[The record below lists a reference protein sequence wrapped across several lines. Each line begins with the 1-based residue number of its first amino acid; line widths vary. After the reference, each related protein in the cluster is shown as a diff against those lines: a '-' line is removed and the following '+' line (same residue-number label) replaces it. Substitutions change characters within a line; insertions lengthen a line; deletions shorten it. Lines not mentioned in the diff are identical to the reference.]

1 MATVTD
7 FTPGTTI
14 AGCRIE
20 AVAGRGGMGV
30 IYRATELRLE
40 RPVAVK
46 LIAADRAAE
55 PAFRERFER
64 ESRLTAAIDH
74 PNVIPVYAAGEEADR
89 LYLVMRYVAGTDL
102 RSLLERDG
110 RLAPTRA
117 ADVVAQVGAGLDAAH
132 EAGLVHRDVK
142 PANILIAGGGHVYL
156 SDFGITRVVDSETRL
171 TDSDSWVGTVDYMAP
186 EHLEGSETDAR
197 TDVYALGCVLFTALT
212 GAPPYRRDTVP
223 ATITAHLQDAPPR
236 PSGTAGVPGEFD
248 AVVARALAK
257 RPADRYLSAGDLGRA
272 TLAAARGEVVTE
284 VEHSV
289 ARGPAAPP
297 SFPPRTPA
305 PEPPTVAAPT
315 RHLATPEAV
324 PPVPVAPPPV
334 PAPPPPPAAAPTVRL
349 HGRRRRRRV
358 LAVVAGTIIVAAGAG
373 AVVALSAGD
382 GTPSGPLT
390 AAEVRSATAAFA
402 RAYSRED
409 PAALSRTLTPDV
421 RRVAPGDVERGRP
434 AVVSVYRRQF
444 ADRSVGSY
452 RLSDLQVSGG
462 DAGRARGS
470 YAVTRRGR
478 PSLSGTIVFGV
489 VRRNG
494 EPKIGLI
501 ALVPAS

>member
-1 MATVTD
+1 MATMTD
-7 FTPGTTI
+7 FTPGMRI

-30 IYRATELRLE
+30 IYRATELRLD

-74 PNVIPVYAAGEEADR
+74 PNVIPVYAAGEEAGR

-110 RLAPTRA
+110 RLAPARA

-132 EAGLVHRDVK
+132 QAGLVHRDVK

-171 TDSDSWVGTVDYMAP
+171 TDSDGWVGTVDYMAP
-186 EHLEGSETDAR
+186 EHLEGGETDAR
-197 TDVYALGCVLFTALT
+197 TDVYALGCVLFTALA

-223 ATITAHLQDAPPR
+223 ATITAHLHEVPPR
-236 PSGTAGVPGEFD
+236 PSRTAGVPQEFD

-257 RPADRYLSAGDLGRA
+257 RPADRYPSAGDLGRA
-272 TLAAARGEVVTE
+272 AAAAARGERVTE
-284 VEHSV
+284 VEQSV

-297 SFPPRTPA
+297 PPPPPLPA
-305 PEPPTVAAPT
+305 PEPPTAAAPT
-315 RHLATPEAV
+315 RHMG
-324 PPVPVAPPPV
+324 PPVAG
-334 PAPPPPPAAAPTVRL
+334 PPPAAAPTVRL
-349 HGRRRRRRV
+349 HRRRRPRRV
-358 LAVVAGTIIVAAGAG
+358 LAALGGAVLAAAAAG

-409 PAALSRTLTPDV
+409 PGALGRTLTPDV
-421 RRVAPGDVERGRP
+421 RRVAPGDTERGRP
-434 AVVSVYRRQF
+434 AVVAVYRRQF

-452 RLSDLQVSGG
+452 QLSDLQVSGG
-462 DAGRARGS
+462 DAGRASGR
-470 YAVTRRGR
+470 YTVTRRGR
-478 PSLSGTIVFGV
+478 PALGGTIVFGV

-494 EPKIGLI
+494 APKIGLI
-501 ALVPAS
+501 ALEPVG

>member
-1 MATVTD
+1 MTD
-7 FTPGTTI
+7 FTPGMRI

-20 AVAGRGGMGV
+20 AIAGRGGMGV
-30 IYRATELRLE
+30 IYRATELRLD

-46 LIAADRAAE
+46 LIASDRAAE

-74 PNVIPVYAAGEEADR
+74 PNVIPVYAAGEEAGR

-110 RLAPTRA
+110 RLAPSRA

-171 TDSDSWVGTVDYMAP
+171 TDSDGWVGTVDYMAP
-186 EHLEGSETDAR
+186 EHLEGGETDAR

-212 GAPPYRRDTVP
+212 GAPPFRRDSVP
-223 ATITAHLQDAPPR
+223 ATITAHLRDAPPR
-236 PSGTAGVPGEFD
+236 PSEAAGVPQEFD

-257 RPADRYLSAGDLGRA
+257 RPADRYPSAGDLGRA
-272 TLAAARGEVVTE
+272 AAAAARGERVTE
-284 VEHSV
+284 VEQSV

-297 SFPPRTPA
+297 PPPPPLPA
-305 PEPPTVAAPT
+305 PEPPTAAAPT
-315 RHLATPEAV
+315 RHMAQPDPV
-324 PPVPVAPPPV
+324 PPA
-334 PAPPPPPAAAPTVRL
+334 PAAAPTARL
-349 HGRRRRRRV
+349 HRRPRPRPRRLLAV
-358 LAVVAGTIIVAAGAG
+358 LAGAVLAAAGAG
-373 AVVALSAGD
+373 AIVALSAGD

-409 PAALSRTLTPDV
+409 PAALGRTLTPDV
-421 RRVAPGDVERGRP
+421 RRVAPGD
-434 AVVSVYRRQF
+434 
-444 ADRSVGSY
+444 
-452 RLSDLQVSGG
+452 L
-462 DAGRARGS
+462 
-470 YAVTRRGR
+470 
-478 PSLSGTIVFGV
+478 
-489 VRRNG
+489 
-494 EPKIGLI
+494 
-501 ALVPAS
+501 

>member
-1 MATVTD
+1 MTD
-7 FTPGTTI
+7 FTPGMRI

-30 IYRATELRLE
+30 IYRATELRLD

-46 LIAADRAAE
+46 LIASDRAAE

-74 PNVIPVYAAGEEADR
+74 PNVIPVYAAGEEAGR

-110 RLAPTRA
+110 RVPPSRA

-171 TDSDSWVGTVDYMAP
+171 TDSDGWVGTVDYMAP
-186 EHLEGSETDAR
+186 EHLEGGETDAR

-212 GAPPYRRDTVP
+212 GAPPFRRDSVP
-223 ATITAHLQDAPPR
+223 ATITAHLRDAPPR
-236 PSGTAGVPGEFD
+236 PSQAAGVPREFD

-257 RPADRYLSAGDLGRA
+257 RPADRYPSAGDLGRA
-272 TLAAARGEVVTE
+272 AAAAARGERVTE
-284 VEHSV
+284 VEQSV

-297 SFPPRTPA
+297 PPPPRIPA
-305 PEPPTVAAPT
+305 PEPPTAAAPT
-315 RHLATPEAV
+315 RHLVRPEAV
-324 PPVPVAPPPV
+324 PPAPAA
-334 PAPPPPPAAAPTVRL
+334 PAPAAARTARL
-349 HGRRRRRRV
+349 YRRRRPRRLLAV
-358 LAVVAGTIIVAAGAG
+358 LAGAVLAAAGAG
-373 AVVALSAGD
+373 AVVAVSAGD

-409 PAALSRTLTPDV
+409 PAALGRTLTPDV
-421 RRVAPGDVERGRP
+421 RRVAPGDVERGRA
-434 AVVSVYRRQF
+434 AVVGVYRRQF
-444 ADRSVGSY
+444 ADRTVGSY

-462 DAGRARGS
+462 DAGRASGR
-470 YAVTRRGR
+470 YTVTRRGR
-478 PSLSGTIVFGV
+478 PALGGTIVFGV

-494 EPKIGLI
+494 APRIGLI
-501 ALVPAS
+501 ALEPAG

>member
-1 MATVTD
+1 MATMTD
-7 FTPGTTI
+7 FAPGMRI

-30 IYRATELRLE
+30 IYRATELRLD

-74 PNVIPVYAAGEEADR
+74 PNVIPVYAAGEEAGR

-110 RLAPTRA
+110 RLAPARA

-171 TDSDSWVGTVDYMAP
+171 TDSDGWVGTVDYMAP
-186 EHLEGSETDAR
+186 EHLEGGETDAR

-223 ATITAHLQDAPPR
+223 ATITAHLHEAPPR
-236 PSGTAGVPGEFD
+236 PSQAAGVPQEFD

-257 RPADRYLSAGDLGRA
+257 RPADRYPSAGDLGRA
-272 TLAAARGEVVTE
+272 AAAAARGERVTE
-284 VEHSV
+284 VEQSV

-297 SFPPRTPA
+297 PPPPPLPA
-305 PEPPTVAAPT
+305 PEPPTAAAPT
-315 RHLATPEAV
+315 RRM
-324 PPVPVAPPPV
+324 
-334 PAPPPPPAAAPTVRL
+334 PPPPAGPPPTAAPTVRL
-349 HGRRRRRRV
+349 ARRRRPRRV
-358 LAVVAGTIIVAAGAG
+358 LAALAGAVLAAAAAG

-409 PAALSRTLTPDV
+409 PTALGRTLTPDV
-421 RRVAPGDVERGRP
+421 RRVAPGDTERGRP
-434 AVVSVYRRQF
+434 AVVAVYRRQF

-462 DAGRARGS
+462 DAGRASGR
-470 YAVTRRGR
+470 YTVTRRNR
-478 PSLSGTIVFGV
+478 PALGGTIVFGV

-494 EPKIGLI
+494 APKIGLI
-501 ALVPAS
+501 ALEPAG

>member
-1 MATVTD
+1 MATMTD
-7 FTPGTTI
+7 FTPGMRI

-30 IYRATELRLE
+30 IYRATELRLD

-74 PNVIPVYAAGEEADR
+74 PNVIPVYAAGEEAGR

-110 RLAPTRA
+110 RLAPAQA

-142 PANILIAGGGHVYL
+142 PANILIAGGQHVYL
-156 SDFGITRVVDSETRL
+156 SDFGITRVVDSDTRL
-171 TDSDSWVGTVDYMAP
+171 TDSDGWVGTVDYMAP
-186 EHLEGSETDAR
+186 EHLAGEPTDAR

-212 GAPPYRRDTVP
+212 GAPPFRRDSVP
-223 ATITAHLQDAPPR
+223 ATITAHLHDAPPR
-236 PSGTAGVPGEFD
+236 PSQAAGVPPEFD

-257 RPADRYLSAGDLGRA
+257 RPGDRYPSAGDLGRA
-272 TLAAARGEVVTE
+272 ARAAARGERVTE
-284 VEHSV
+284 VEQSV

-297 SFPPRTPA
+297 PPPPPPPPPLPA
-305 PEPPTVAAPT
+305 PEPPTAAAPT
-315 RHLATPEAV
+315 RHLLPPEAS
-324 PPVPVAPPPV
+324 
-334 PAPPPPPAAAPTVRL
+334 PAPAGRAPTAGPTVRL
-349 HGRRRRRRV
+349 HRRRRPRRV
-358 LAVVAGTIIVAAGAG
+358 LATLAGAVLAAAVAGT
-373 AVVALSAGD
+373 VVALSAGS

-390 AAEVRSATAAFA
+390 SAEVRSATAAFA
-402 RAYSRED
+402 AAYSHED
-409 PAALSRTLTPDV
+409 PAALGRTLAPDV
-421 RRVAPGDVERGRP
+421 RRVAPGDVERGHA
-434 AVVSVYRRQF
+434 AVVAVYRRQF

-462 DAGRARGS
+462 DAGRASGR
-470 YAVTRRGR
+470 YTVTRRGQ
-478 PSLSGTIVFGV
+478 PSLGGTIVFGV
-489 VRRNG
+489 VRHNG

-501 ALVPAS
+501 ALEPA

>member
-74 PNVIPVYAAGEEADR
+74 PNVIPVYAAGEEAGR

-110 RLAPTRA
+110 RMAPGRA

-186 EHLEGSETDAR
+186 EHLEGGETDAR

-212 GAPPYRRDTVP
+212 GAPPFRRDTVP

-236 PSGTAGVPGEFD
+236 PSDTAGVPREFD

-257 RPADRYLSAGDLGRA
+257 RPVDRYPSAGDLGRA
-272 TLAAARGEVVTE
+272 VLAAARGERVTE
-284 VEHSV
+284 VEQSV

-297 SFPPRTPA
+297 PLPPPVPA
-305 PEPPTVAAPT
+305 PEPPTAAAPT
-315 RHLATPEAV
+315 RHMVGPEAV
-324 PPVPVAPPPV
+324 PARPPAAA

-349 HGRRRRRRV
+349 HRRRRRRRV
-358 LAVVAGTIIVAAGAG
+358 LAVLAGAIVVAAGAG
-373 AVVALSAGD
+373 AVVALSVGD

-409 PAALSRTLTPDV
+409 PAALGRTVTPDV
-421 RRVAPGDVERGRP
+421 RRVAPGDVERGRS

-462 DAGRARGS
+462 DAGRASGR
-470 YAVTRRGR
+470 YTVTRGGR
-478 PSLSGTIVFGV
+478 PSLGGTIVFGV
-489 VRRNG
+489 VRRHG
-494 EPKIGLI
+494 DPKIALI
-501 ALVPAS
+501 ALEPAS

>member
-1 MATVTD
+1 MATMTD
-7 FTPGTTI
+7 FTPGMRI

-30 IYRATELRLE
+30 IYRATELRLD

-74 PNVIPVYAAGEEADR
+74 PNVIPVYAAGEEAGR

-110 RLAPTRA
+110 RLAPARA

-132 EAGLVHRDVK
+132 QAGLVHRDVK

-171 TDSDSWVGTVDYMAP
+171 TDSDGWVGTVDYMAP
-186 EHLEGSETDAR
+186 EHLEGGETDAR

-223 ATITAHLQDAPPR
+223 ATITAHLHEAPPR
-236 PSGTAGVPGEFD
+236 PSQAAGVPQEFD

-257 RPADRYLSAGDLGRA
+257 RPADRYPSAGDLGRA
-272 TLAAARGEVVTE
+272 AAAAARGERVTE
-284 VEHSV
+284 VEQSV

-297 SFPPRTPA
+297 PPPPPLPA
-305 PEPPTVAAPT
+305 PEPPTAAAPT
-315 RHLATPEAV
+315 RPM
-324 PPVPVAPPPV
+324 
-334 PAPPPPPAAAPTVRL
+334 PPPPAGPPPTAAPTVRL
-349 HGRRRRRRV
+349 ARRRRPRRV
-358 LAVVAGTIIVAAGAG
+358 LAALAGAVLAAAAAG

-409 PAALSRTLTPDV
+409 PAALGRTLTPDV
-421 RRVAPGDVERGRP
+421 RRVAPGDAERGRP
-434 AVVSVYRRQF
+434 AVVAVYRRQF

-462 DAGRARGS
+462 DAGRASGR
-470 YAVTRRGR
+470 YTVTRRNR
-478 PSLSGTIVFGV
+478 PALGGTIVFGV

-494 EPKIGLI
+494 APKIGLI
-501 ALVPAS
+501 ALEPAG

>member
-1 MATVTD
+1 MATMTD
-7 FTPGTTI
+7 FTPGMRI

-30 IYRATELRLE
+30 IYRATELRLD

-74 PNVIPVYAAGEEADR
+74 PNVIPVYAAGEEAGR

-110 RLAPTRA
+110 RLAPARA

-132 EAGLVHRDVK
+132 QAGLVHRDVK

-171 TDSDSWVGTVDYMAP
+171 TDSDGWVGTVDYMAP
-186 EHLEGSETDAR
+186 EHLEGGETDAR

-223 ATITAHLQDAPPR
+223 ATITAHLHEAPPR
-236 PSGTAGVPGEFD
+236 PSQAAGVPQEFD

-257 RPADRYLSAGDLGRA
+257 RPADRYPSAGDLGRA
-272 TLAAARGEVVTE
+272 AAAAARGERVTE
-284 VEHSV
+284 VEQSV

-297 SFPPRTPA
+297 PPPPPLPA
-305 PEPPTVAAPT
+305 PEPPTAAAPT
-315 RHLATPEAV
+315 RHM
-324 PPVPVAPPPV
+324 
-334 PAPPPPPAAAPTVRL
+334 PPPPAGPPTPAAPTVRL
-349 HGRRRRRRV
+349 ARRRRPRRV
-358 LAVVAGTIIVAAGAG
+358 LAALAGAVLAAAAAG

-409 PAALSRTLTPDV
+409 PTALGRTLTPDV
-421 RRVAPGDVERGRP
+421 RRVAPGDTERGRP
-434 AVVSVYRRQF
+434 AVVAVYRRQF

-462 DAGRARGS
+462 DAGRASGR
-470 YAVTRRGR
+470 YTVTRRNR
-478 PSLSGTIVFGV
+478 PALGGSIVFGV

-494 EPKIGLI
+494 APKIGLI
-501 ALVPAS
+501 ALEPAG

>member
-1 MATVTD
+1 MATMTD
-7 FTPGTTI
+7 FTPGMRI

-30 IYRATELRLE
+30 IYRATELRLD

-74 PNVIPVYAAGEEADR
+74 PNVIPVYAAGEEAGR

-110 RLAPTRA
+110 RLAPARA

-132 EAGLVHRDVK
+132 QAGLVHRDVK

-171 TDSDSWVGTVDYMAP
+171 TDSDGWVGTVDYMAP
-186 EHLEGSETDAR
+186 EHLEGGETDAR

-223 ATITAHLQDAPPR
+223 ATITAHLHEAPPR
-236 PSGTAGVPGEFD
+236 PSQAAGVPQEFD

-257 RPADRYLSAGDLGRA
+257 RPADRYPSAGDLGRA
-272 TLAAARGEVVTE
+272 AAAAARGERVTE
-284 VEHSV
+284 VEQSV

-297 SFPPRTPA
+297 PPPPPLPA
-305 PEPPTVAAPT
+305 PEPPTAAAPT
-315 RHLATPEAV
+315 RHM
-324 PPVPVAPPPV
+324 
-334 PAPPPPPAAAPTVRL
+334 PPPPAGPPTTAAPTVRL
-349 HGRRRRRRV
+349 ARRRRPRRV
-358 LAVVAGTIIVAAGAG
+358 LAALAGAVLAAAAAG

-409 PAALSRTLTPDV
+409 PTALGRTLTPDV
-421 RRVAPGDVERGRP
+421 RRVAPGDTERGRP
-434 AVVSVYRRQF
+434 AVVAVYRRQF

-462 DAGRARGS
+462 DAGRASGR
-470 YAVTRRGR
+470 YTVTRRNR
-478 PSLSGTIVFGV
+478 PALGGSIVFGV

-494 EPKIGLI
+494 APKIGLI
-501 ALVPAS
+501 ALEPAG

>member
-1 MATVTD
+1 MATMTD
-7 FTPGTTI
+7 FTPGMRI

-30 IYRATELRLE
+30 IYRATELRLD

-74 PNVIPVYAAGEEADR
+74 PNVIPVYAAGEEAGR

-110 RLAPTRA
+110 RLAPARA

-132 EAGLVHRDVK
+132 QAGLVHRDVK

-171 TDSDSWVGTVDYMAP
+171 TDSDGWVGTVDYMAP
-186 EHLEGSETDAR
+186 EHLEGGETDAR

-223 ATITAHLQDAPPR
+223 ATITAHLHEAPPR
-236 PSGTAGVPGEFD
+236 PSQAAGVPQEFD

-257 RPADRYLSAGDLGRA
+257 RPADRYPSAGDLGRA
-272 TLAAARGEVVTE
+272 AAAAARGERVTE
-284 VEHSV
+284 VEQSV

-297 SFPPRTPA
+297 PPPPPLPA
-305 PEPPTVAAPT
+305 PEPPTAAAPT
-315 RHLATPEAV
+315 RHM
-324 PPVPVAPPPV
+324 
-334 PAPPPPPAAAPTVRL
+334 PPPPAGPPPTAAPTVRL
-349 HGRRRRRRV
+349 ARRRRPRRV
-358 LAVVAGTIIVAAGAG
+358 LAALAGAVLAAAAAG

-409 PAALSRTLTPDV
+409 PTALGRTLTPDV
-421 RRVAPGDVERGRP
+421 RRVAPGDTERGRP
-434 AVVSVYRRQF
+434 AVVAVYRRQF

-462 DAGRARGS
+462 DAGRASGR
-470 YAVTRRGR
+470 YTVTRRNR
-478 PSLSGTIVFGV
+478 PALGGTIVFGV

-494 EPKIGLI
+494 APKIGLI
-501 ALVPAS
+501 ALEPAG

>member
-1 MATVTD
+1 MTD
-7 FTPGTTI
+7 FTPGMTI
-14 AGCRIE
+14 AGCRTE

-30 IYRATELRLE
+30 IYRATELRLD

-74 PNVIPVYAAGEEADR
+74 PNVIPVYAAGEEAGR

-110 RLAPTRA
+110 RLAPPRT

-171 TDSDSWVGTVDYMAP
+171 TDSDGWVGTVDYMAP
-186 EHLEGSETDAR
+186 EHLEGGETDAR

-212 GAPPYRRDTVP
+212 GAPPFRRDSVP
-223 ATITAHLQDAPPR
+223 ATITAHLHDAPPR
-236 PSGTAGVPGEFD
+236 PSQASGVPPEFD

-257 RPADRYLSAGDLGRA
+257 RPADRYPSAGDLGRA
-272 TLAAARGEVVTE
+272 ALAAARGERVTE
-284 VEHSV
+284 VEQSV

-297 SFPPRTPA
+297 PPPPPLPA
-305 PEPPTVAAPT
+305 PEPPTAAAPT
-315 RHLATPEAV
+315 RQMPPPEALPPAPAGPV
-324 PPVPVAPPPV
+324 PPT
-334 PAPPPPPAAAPTVRL
+334 APTARL
-349 HGRRRRRRV
+349 HRRRRGRRV
-358 LAVVAGTIIVAAGAG
+358 LAALAGALLAAAAAG

-382 GTPSGPLT
+382 GVPTGPLSS
-390 AAEVRSATAAFA
+390 AEVRAATGAFA

-409 PAALSRTLTPDV
+409 PVALGRTLTPDV
-421 RRVAPGDVERGRP
+421 RRVAPGDVERGQA
-434 AVVSVYRRQF
+434 AVVAVYRRQF
-444 ADRSVGSY
+444 ADRSVVSY
-452 RLSDLQVSGG
+452 RLSDLQVAGG
-462 DAGRARGS
+462 DAGRASGR
-470 YAVTRRGR
+470 YTVTRRGR
-478 PSLSGTIVFGV
+478 PALGGTIVFGV
-489 VRRNG
+489 ARRNG
-494 EPKIGLI
+494 KPRIGLI
-501 ALVPAS
+501 ALEPAG

>member
-1 MATVTD
+1 MATMTD
-7 FTPGTTI
+7 FTPGMRI

-30 IYRATELRLE
+30 IYRATELRLD

-74 PNVIPVYAAGEEADR
+74 PNVIPVYAAGEEAGR

-110 RLAPTRA
+110 RLAPARA

-132 EAGLVHRDVK
+132 QAGLVHRDVK

-171 TDSDSWVGTVDYMAP
+171 TDSDGWVGTVDYMAP
-186 EHLEGSETDAR
+186 EHLEGGETDAR

-223 ATITAHLQDAPPR
+223 ATITAHLHEAPPR
-236 PSGTAGVPGEFD
+236 PSQAAGVPQEFD

-257 RPADRYLSAGDLGRA
+257 RPADRYPSAGDLGRA
-272 TLAAARGEVVTE
+272 AAAAARGERVTE
-284 VEHSV
+284 VEQSV

-297 SFPPRTPA
+297 PPPPPLPA
-305 PEPPTVAAPT
+305 PEPPTAAAPT
-315 RHLATPEAV
+315 RPM
-324 PPVPVAPPPV
+324 
-334 PAPPPPPAAAPTVRL
+334 PPPPAGPPPTAAPTVRL
-349 HGRRRRRRV
+349 ARRRRPRRV
-358 LAVVAGTIIVAAGAG
+358 LAALAGAVLAAAAAG

-409 PAALSRTLTPDV
+409 PTALGRTLTPDV
-421 RRVAPGDVERGRP
+421 RRVAPGDTERGRP
-434 AVVSVYRRQF
+434 AVVAVYRRQF

-462 DAGRARGS
+462 DAGRASGR
-470 YAVTRRGR
+470 YTVTRRNR
-478 PSLSGTIVFGV
+478 PALGGTIVFGV

-494 EPKIGLI
+494 APKIGLI
-501 ALVPAS
+501 ALEPAG

>member
-1 MATVTD
+1 MATMTD
-7 FTPGTTI
+7 FTPGTRI

-30 IYRATELRLE
+30 IYRATELRLD

-74 PNVIPVYAAGEEADR
+74 PNVIPVYAAGEEAGR

-110 RLAPTRA
+110 RLTPARA

-156 SDFGITRVVDSETRL
+156 SDFGITRVVDSETQL
-171 TDSDSWVGTVDYMAP
+171 TGTDGWVGTVDYMAP
-186 EHLEGSETDAR
+186 EHLEGGETDAR

-212 GAPPYRRDTVP
+212 GAPPFRRDTVP
-223 ATITAHLQDAPPR
+223 ATITAHLHDAPPR
-236 PSGTAGVPGEFD
+236 PSQATGVPREFD
-248 AVVARALAK
+248 PVVARALAK
-257 RPADRYLSAGDLGRA
+257 RPADRYPSAGDLGRA
-272 TLAAARGEVVTE
+272 ALAAARGERVTE
-284 VEHSV
+284 VEQSV

-297 SFPPRTPA
+297 PPPPPLPA
-305 PEPPTVAAPT
+305 PEPPTAAPT
-315 RHLATPEAV
+315 RHMAQPAPAAV
-324 PPVPVAPPPV
+324 PPAPAGPPPT
-334 PAPPPPPAAAPTVRL
+334 AAPTVRL
-349 HGRRRRRRV
+349 HRRPRRRV
-358 LAVVAGTIIVAAGAG
+358 FAALAGAVLAAVGAG

-382 GTPSGPLT
+382 GTPTGPLS
-390 AAEVRSATAAFA
+390 AAEVSSATAAFA
-402 RAYSRED
+402 RAYSRQD
-409 PAALSRTLTPDV
+409 PAALARTLTPDA
-421 RRVAPGDVERGRP
+421 RRVAPGDVERGRA
-434 AVVSVYRRQF
+434 AVVAVYRRQF
-444 ADRSVGSY
+444 ADRSVRSY
-452 RLSDLQVSGG
+452 RLSGLQVSGG
-462 DAGRARGS
+462 NAGRASGR
-470 YAVTRRGR
+470 YTVTRRGR
-478 PSLSGTIVFGV
+478 PALSGTIVFGV

-494 EPKIGLI
+494 EPQIGLL
-501 ALVPAS
+501 ALEPAA